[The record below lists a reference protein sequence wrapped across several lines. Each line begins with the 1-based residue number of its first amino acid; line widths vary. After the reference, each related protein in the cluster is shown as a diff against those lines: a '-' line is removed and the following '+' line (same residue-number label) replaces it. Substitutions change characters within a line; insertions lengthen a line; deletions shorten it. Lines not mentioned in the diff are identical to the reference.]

1 MWMVRRIQELED
13 PVNHVTPAGPI
24 CGGIA
29 TGQTADSRGDA
40 QVKLMPG

>member
-13 PVNHVTPAGPI
+13 PVNHVTPACPI
-24 CGGIA
+24 GGIA

-40 QVKLMPG
+40 QVKLCLG